1 MPRRILMGFVVS
13 DKNQKTII
21 VKVKRSFMHPKLKK
35 IVNIS
40 KKYPTHVEGVKPALG
55 QDVKIMEVAPVSK
68 TKKWIL
74 LRI

>member
-1 MPRRILMGFVVS
+1 MPRRILMGSVVS
-13 DKNQKTII
+13 DKNEKTII

-40 KKYPTHVEGVKPALG
+40 KKYPTHVNELKPSLG
-55 QDVKIMEVAPVSK
+55 QEVKIMEVAPISK

-74 LRI
+74 LDI